1 MTRRLAIVA
10 LIALA
15 PAFVGCAGRL
25 PLAVATSGSS
35 PDAHE
40 LDATP
45 FFPQVTHQC
54 GPAALATLLGA
65 SGVDTTPAAL
75 VPAVY
80 VPSLHGS
87 LQVELLA
94 ASRRAGRIP
103 YAIEPT
109 LDAIVDEIDAGR
121 PVLVL
126 QNLGFTLVPRWHY
139 AVVVGYSRADERLV
153 LRSGRTRRQVVSTAR
168 FAKTW
173 SRAGDWG
180 IVALAP
186 GDLPA
191 RVDAKPY
198 VTAVSA
204 FEAANEGRAALP
216 AWERAL
222 ERWPD
227 DDDAL
232 FAFGNALL
240 TNGDARSAEQCY
252 GALIARRPDHL
263 GARNN
268 LAMLLAQR
276 GCADAARATLAPALE
291 SMQQGDSAWT
301 AVLQASSAE
310 IDGLPADEARCARE
324 SVEAR
329 SCPVPHAGTE

>member
-1 MTRRLAIVA
+1 MGARLTLAA
-10 LIALA
+10 LFALA
-15 PAFVGCAGRL
+15 PALVGCAGRA
-25 PLAVATSGSS
+25 PLAGATSDSS
-35 PDAHE
+35 SDARE

-65 SGVDTTPAAL
+65 SGVETTPDDL

-80 VPSLHGS
+80 VPALHGS

-94 ASRRAGRIP
+94 ASRRTGRIP
-103 YAIEPT
+103 YVIEPT
-109 LDAIVDEIDAGR
+109 LDAVVDEIDAGR

-139 AVVVGYSRADERLV
+139 AVVVGYARGQERIV
-153 LRSGRTRRQVVSTAR
+153 LRSGRQRRQVVSTTR
-168 FAKTW
+168 FARTW

-180 IVALAP
+180 IVALPP
-186 GDLPA
+186 GELPA
-191 RVDAKPY
+191 RVDAKAY
-198 VTAVSA
+198 VAAVSA
-204 FEAANEGRAALP
+204 FEAANGGRGALP

-240 TNGDARSAEQCY
+240 ANGDARSAEQCY
-252 GALIARRPDHL
+252 GALLAHAPDHL

-268 LAMLLAQR
+268 LAVLLAQR
-276 GCADAARATLAPALE
+276 GCAEAARATLAPALQSVKE
-291 SMQQGDSAWT
+291 DDSGWA
-301 AVLQASSAE
+301 AVLQESSAE
-310 IDGLPADEARCARE
+310 IEALPADEARCA
-324 SVEAR
+324 SVAVVAG
-329 SCPVPHAGTE
+329 SCLLPVGRN